1 MTTIMLCVI
10 IHKQQSYGRLAQLVE
25 HLLDV
30 QRVSGSNPLASTK
43 AKNPL
48 KFSTDFLSEDLS
60 EEIRN
65 KKE

>member
-1 MTTIMLCVI
+1 
-10 IHKQQSYGRLAQLVE
+10 
-25 HLLDV
+25 
-30 QRVSGSNPLASTK
+30 
-43 AKNPL
+43 L